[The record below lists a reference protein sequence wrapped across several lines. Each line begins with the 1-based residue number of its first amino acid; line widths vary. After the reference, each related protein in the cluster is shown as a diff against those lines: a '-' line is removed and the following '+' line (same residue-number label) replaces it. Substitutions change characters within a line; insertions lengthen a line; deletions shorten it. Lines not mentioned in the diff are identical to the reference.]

1 MMRMHVRDA
10 TLEDAAAC
18 AAVYAPY
25 VRDTAVSFE
34 LEPPDADEMRAR
46 MVRAM
51 ERHAWLVLE
60 DADGAVV
67 GYAYGGAF
75 APRAAYRF
83 ACEVSVYLAADARG
97 RGGGRAL
104 YMELLDRLTRRGYR
118 MAFAGMTLPND
129 ASAGL
134 HAALGFE
141 PCGTYR
147 AVGWKA
153 GAWHDV
159 AWVQKPLGP
168 AGAPPAAE
176 PS

>member
-1 MMRMHVRDA
+1 MVSMNVRDA
-10 TLEDAAAC
+10 TPEDAAAC

-34 LEPPDADEMRAR
+34 LKPPDAEEMRAR
-46 MVRAM
+46 IARALAS
-51 ERHAWLVLE
+51 HAWLVLE
-60 DADGAVV
+60 DENARVV
-67 GYAYGGAF
+67 GYAYGAAF

-83 ACEVSVYLAADARG
+83 ACEVSVYLEPGLRR

-104 YMELLDRLTRRGYR
+104 YTVLLERLAARGFR
-118 MAFAGMTLPND
+118 MAFAGMTLPNE

-134 HAALGFE
+134 HRALGFE
-141 PCGTYR
+141 PSGVYR
-147 AVGWKA
+147 RVGWKD

-159 AWVQKPLGP
+159 AWVQKALAPD
-168 AGAPPAAE
+168 AAAPPAE

>member
-34 LEPPDADEMRAR
+34 LEPPSVEELRERLARAI
-46 MVRAM
+46 AS
-51 ERHAWLVLE
+51 HAWVVLE
-60 DADGAVV
+60 DEPGGDVV
-67 GYAYGGAF
+67 GYAYGGPF

-83 ACEVSVYLAADARG
+83 ACEVSVYLSAAARG

-104 YMELLDRLTRRGYR
+104 YTILLDRLAARGYR

-129 ASAGL
+129 ASAAL
-134 HAALGFE
+134 HRALGFE
-141 PCGTYR
+141 PSGTYR

-159 AWVQKPLGP
+159 AWVQKPL
-168 AGAPPAAE
+168 APLDAPLRE
-176 PS
+176 PR